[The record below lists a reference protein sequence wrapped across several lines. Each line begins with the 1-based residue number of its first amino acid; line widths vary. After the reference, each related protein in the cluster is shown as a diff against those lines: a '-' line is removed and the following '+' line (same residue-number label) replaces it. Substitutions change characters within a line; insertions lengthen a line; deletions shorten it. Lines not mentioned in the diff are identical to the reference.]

1 MKKNS
6 KFFADIEMKK
16 PQQKPRIEEND
27 RMDRREQAKQQQ
39 KQARLSQSQS
49 ERDNEL
55 PKPPLFGVPKKLS
68 PSEGNRHMYESKLG
82 DFSVAKKLMD
92 DIKPLFGISTAPTT
106 PVLTRAPST
115 PFTQQQQQ
123 QPTQL
128 QQSSNNPFTNGLSS
142 LSGSSNNNNNNNNIN
157 NNSNRTYNN
166 NNNNNNVTNTNLN
179 NNISNV
185 NSNSNYP
192 PKSSTAT
199 LLAPPPSR
207 ANNNNNNNSNI
218 TSSTSINSTFI
229 RPADNKPL
237 TNGRSAGYSTTLNKH
252 ENGRD
257 SAPKKNAINI
267 DSILNEMITITEIT
281 PLTEIAATPR
291 NKEMGG
297 KIDFSTP
304 NLHKYLPPPMMTGIL
319 KPRKVESPEPLVADL
334 DVSDSDNDTEKPKL
348 PQPAVPEPMSPVC
361 NDPSSDSASESNSS
375 ESSSDEEAPAP
386 VKVEPKSRESP
397 SAWNL
402 EAFVPP
408 SLSLAKSPSKS
419 PEKLVPIDTDIES
432 AFRFAR
438 DLKDL
443 ERPLSSL
450 SDTDD
455 KMDAEITTNDVRP
468 KKTRSRKRRQQPDD
482 NINSD
487 SSDDGT
493 SRYSS
498 NSRRNSL
505 TGKEKKRGRPKKDN
519 WSKAIPPPP
528 IPQQHVA
535 QIPPNSYEV
544 ATNSSDTNSQNAT
557 KSKSKTSMHNSSSGS
572 NNSTNHNAFKAIS
585 ASKPP
590 PAKIAKKQSKPPAKV
605 TSKTKQPV
613 NNVNSDESLNSA
625 SSSDSDGDNNHPSKH
640 SKFYKPSP
648 VVVPVHHTS
657 SDGSGHSDFDD
668 DRASRS
674 SDETK
679 DKKIEKFKS
688 DKNKSETLRKLF
700 SSNKGEG
707 GKGGKGGAKG
717 KGQVV
722 IMTPEDAQNQSKS
735 NDSMASNSTDKMS
748 NSPAHLPVITS
759 VNASRAKYD
768 IHNNNGKYL
777 SPSSA
782 FNNATA
788 STMGPPSVKVCI
800 DLTRID
806 LARIQIPDEKLSHA
820 GIRTKRSPAIS
831 LVTSGPGPIVVETKA
846 SSKSSKKRRRSF
858 SNNHHEDSNERWR
871 NDEDRKSN
879 RNNSNNET
887 SSKPEAIRQR
897 ASSSCSNNMAYKK
910 EKRKRVSGTQHLP
923 PPSVNNDSNDP
934 QQLPLTN
941 HDRLSVDQIVN
952 SSSTAATCTTSSNVA
967 STSTAVASTSAGP
980 STSSTHKCEV
990 VKKIYVSYF
999 ELNNDDNELNV
1010 GETGEQKDQ
1019 KEFLCEAKRLK
1030 HAADRESEHL
1040 AQAML
1045 YLEAVLYFLLTG
1057 VSMEPLTAAFT
1068 MYKDTLSLIKYI
1080 SSKFRSQ
1087 QQHATVQGNIH
1098 SKVAIL
1104 SLRCQSLIYLKLY
1117 KMCRHE
1123 IKELQKVIS
1132 EYKPNMS
1139 EMTNGNTPSP
1149 LSPTSVGSQSSGYS
1163 SGQQNTI
1170 NPPCYMMPIQ
1180 VHQAY
1185 QRQGVFFNYL
1195 ISCHDLW
1202 EQADVLVAKGNHTDF
1217 FIDLDHANGPITLH
1231 STLHSVVKYVQDGIQ
1246 KLRRNAN
1253 M

>member
-1 MKKNS
+1 M
-6 KFFADIEMKK
+6 
-16 PQQKPRIEEND
+16 
-27 RMDRREQAKQQQ
+27 
-39 KQARLSQSQS
+39 LQS
-49 ERDNEL
+49 
-55 PKPPLFGVPKKLS
+55 
-68 PSEGNRHMYESKLG
+68 H
-82 DFSVAKKLMD
+82 
-92 DIKPLFGISTAPTT
+92 
-106 PVLTRAPST
+106 
-115 PFTQQQQQ
+115 
-123 QPTQL
+123 
-128 QQSSNNPFTNGLSS
+128 
-142 LSGSSNNNNNNNNIN
+142 
-157 NNSNRTYNN
+157 
-166 NNNNNNVTNTNLN
+166 
-179 NNISNV
+179 
-185 NSNSNYP
+185 
-192 PKSSTAT
+192 
-199 LLAPPPSR
+199 
-207 ANNNNNNNSNI
+207 
-218 TSSTSINSTFI
+218 
-229 RPADNKPL
+229 
-237 TNGRSAGYSTTLNKH
+237 AG
-252 ENGRD
+252 
-257 SAPKKNAINI
+257 
-267 DSILNEMITITEIT
+267 
-281 PLTEIAATPR
+281 
-291 NKEMGG
+291 
-297 KIDFSTP
+297 
-304 NLHKYLPPPMMTGIL
+304 
-319 KPRKVESPEPLVADL
+319 
-334 DVSDSDNDTEKPKL
+334 
-348 PQPAVPEPMSPVC
+348 
-361 NDPSSDSASESNSS
+361 
-375 ESSSDEEAPAP
+375 
-386 VKVEPKSRESP
+386 VEPKSRESP

-408 SLSLAKSPSKS
+408 SLSLGDSNLVNDVQPLSQEANGAKTDDQMDDMDDGELQKSPSEHYQNENSNSSSINDVKSDFENDHDDHVKLTKSPSKS
-419 PEKLVPIDTDIES
+419 PEKLAPIDTDIES

-438 DLKDL
+438 DLKV

-519 WSKAIPPPP
+519 WSKALPPP
-528 IPQQHVA
+528 PQQHVA
-535 QIPPNSYEV
+535 QIPPNSYE
-544 ATNSSDTNSQNAT
+544 ATTNSSDTNSQNGIKKVPTKLTTTTKKEVKPKKVTQRRLSIPASIINNSNIKSKETISSSDSSSDDDDDHRNHKPTNVIAPVVAAVVPVSKVKPIPVPLPPPAQAATTT

-605 TSKTKQPV
+605 TSKTKQPAMSNV

-625 SSSDSDGDNNHPSKH
+625 SSSDSDGVNNHPSKH

-648 VVVPVHHTS
+648 VVVPTHHTS

-748 NSPAHLPVITS
+748 NSPAHLPVIAS
-759 VNASRAKYD
+759 VTASRAKYD

-782 FNNATA
+782 FNNASA

-831 LVTSGPGPIVVETKA
+831 LVTSGPDPIVVESKA
-846 SSKSSKKRRRSF
+846 SSKSKKRRRSF

-879 RNNSNNET
+879 RKSYDQLSVSSSSSSSSSSSASSSRVSLDRNVQNQQRATSNNFYTNNDRLNNNIDGKVNGQGVKDFNDILYNSPRSLDAKLSKIKHEPGTGGSGSSKSLNFNNKIKLEPTGSVGSISNNEI
-887 SSKPEAIRQR
+887 SNNKPEAIRQR

-910 EKRKRVSGTQHLP
+910 EKRKRQTVTQHLP

-941 HDRLSVDQIVN
+941 HDRLSVDQIIN
-952 SSSTAATCTTSSNVA
+952 SSSTAATC
-967 STSTAVASTSAGP
+967 
-980 STSSTHKCEV
+980 
-990 VKKIYVSYF
+990 
-999 ELNNDDNELNV
+999 
-1010 GETGEQKDQ
+1010 
-1019 KEFLCEAKRLK
+1019 
-1030 HAADRESEHL
+1030 
-1040 AQAML
+1040 
-1045 YLEAVLYFLLTG
+1045 
-1057 VSMEPLTAAFT
+1057 
-1068 MYKDTLSLIKYI
+1068 
-1080 SSKFRSQ
+1080 SSKYNIAWAKCSLSRSAACFSRFAS
-1087 QQHATVQGNIH
+1087 HRN
-1098 SKVAIL
+1098 SFW
-1104 SLRCQSLIYLKLY
+1104 SFC
-1117 KMCRHE
+1117 
-1123 IKELQKVIS
+1123 
-1132 EYKPNMS
+1132 
-1139 EMTNGNTPSP
+1139 SP
-1149 LSPTSVGSQSSGYS
+1149 VSPTFSSLS
-1163 SGQQNTI
+1163 SL
-1170 NPPCYMMPIQ
+1170 
-1180 VHQAY
+1180 
-1185 QRQGVFFNYL
+1185 FN
-1195 ISCHDLW
+1195 S
-1202 EQADVLVAKGNHTDF
+1202 
-1217 FIDLDHANGPITLH
+1217 
-1231 STLHSVVKYVQDGIQ
+1231 KYET
-1246 KLRRNAN
+1246 
-1253 M
+1253 

>member
-1 MKKNS
+1 
-6 KFFADIEMKK
+6 
-16 PQQKPRIEEND
+16 
-27 RMDRREQAKQQQ
+27 
-39 KQARLSQSQS
+39 
-49 ERDNEL
+49 
-55 PKPPLFGVPKKLS
+55 
-68 PSEGNRHMYESKLG
+68 
-82 DFSVAKKLMD
+82 
-92 DIKPLFGISTAPTT
+92 
-106 PVLTRAPST
+106 
-115 PFTQQQQQ
+115 
-123 QPTQL
+123 
-128 QQSSNNPFTNGLSS
+128 
-142 LSGSSNNNNNNNNIN
+142 
-157 NNSNRTYNN
+157 
-166 NNNNNNVTNTNLN
+166 
-179 NNISNV
+179 
-185 NSNSNYP
+185 
-192 PKSSTAT
+192 
-199 LLAPPPSR
+199 
-207 ANNNNNNNSNI
+207 
-218 TSSTSINSTFI
+218 
-229 RPADNKPL
+229 
-237 TNGRSAGYSTTLNKH
+237 
-252 ENGRD
+252 
-257 SAPKKNAINI
+257 
-267 DSILNEMITITEIT
+267 
-281 PLTEIAATPR
+281 
-291 NKEMGG
+291 
-297 KIDFSTP
+297 
-304 NLHKYLPPPMMTGIL
+304 
-319 KPRKVESPEPLVADL
+319 
-334 DVSDSDNDTEKPKL
+334 
-348 PQPAVPEPMSPVC
+348 MSPV

-408 SLSLAKSPSKS
+408 SLSLGDSNLVNDVQPLSQEANGAKTDDQMDDLDDGELQKSPSEHYQNENSNSSSINDVKSDFENDHDDHVKLAKSPSKS

-438 DLKDL
+438 DLKV

-519 WSKAIPPPP
+519 WSKAIPAPPSQ
-528 IPQQHVA
+528 PQQHVA

-544 ATNSSDTNSQNAT
+544 ATNSSDTNSQNGTKKVPTKLTTTTKKEVKPKKVTQRRLSIPASVINNSNIKSKETISSSDSSSDDDDDNRNHKQTNVVVPAVAAVVPVSKVKSIPVSLPPPAPTVTAT

-605 TSKTKQPV
+605 TSKTKQPTISNV

-625 SSSDSDGDNNHPSKH
+625 SSSDSDGDNNHSSKH

-748 NSPAHLPVITS
+748 NSPAHLPVNTS
-759 VNASRAKYD
+759 VTASRAKYD

-788 STMGPPSVKVCI
+788 STMGPPTFKISI

-806 LARIQIPDEKLSHA
+806 LARIQIPDEKLSQA

-831 LVTSGPGPIVVETKA
+831 LVTSGPGPIVVESKA
-846 SSKSSKKRRRSF
+846 SSKSKKRRRSF

-879 RNNSNNET
+879 RKSYDQLSVSSSSSSSSSSSASSSRVSVDRNVQTQQRATSNSFYTNNDRLNNNNDGKINLQAGKDFNDILYNSPRSLDAKIKREPGTGGSGSSKSLNFNNKIKSEPSVSVGGSNSNNEN

-923 PPSVNNDSNDP
+923 PPSVNNDSTDP

-941 HDRLSVDQIVN
+941 HDRLSVDQTVN
-952 SSSTAATCTTSSNVA
+952 SSSTAATSTTSSNVA

-1068 MYKDTLSLIKYI
+1068 MYKDTLSLIKY
-1080 SSKFRSQ
+1080 
-1087 QQHATVQGNIH
+1087 V
-1098 SKVAIL
+1098 
-1104 SLRCQSLIYLKLY
+1104 Y
-1117 KMCRHE
+1117 
-1123 IKELQKVIS
+1123 
-1132 EYKPNMS
+1132 
-1139 EMTNGNTPSP
+1139 
-1149 LSPTSVGSQSSGYS
+1149 
-1163 SGQQNTI
+1163 
-1170 NPPCYMMPIQ
+1170 
-1180 VHQAY
+1180 
-1185 QRQGVFFNYL
+1185 
-1195 ISCHDLW
+1195 
-1202 EQADVLVAKGNHTDF
+1202 
-1217 FIDLDHANGPITLH
+1217 
-1231 STLHSVVKYVQDGIQ
+1231 
-1246 KLRRNAN
+1246 
-1253 M
+1253 